1 MIQFDWPWV
10 LLLLPF
16 PLLLRVKPTH
26 SALALN
32 IPPDL
37 QHIFASLKQNTF
49 HDVNRRLVM
58 LWCAWCLT
66 LLALSQ
72 PWLPGD
78 SVAQPVSGRAIA
90 LAVDVSASMQK
101 QDFELDGERSD
112 RLSVV
117 KTVAREFIMA
127 RGGDRLSLVLYGKE
141 AFIASP
147 LTFDLNALSSILD
160 SAGIGMAGRS
170 TAIGDAIGLSIK
182 TLRNDSAS
190 SKAIIL
196 LSDGTNN
203 AGSVE
208 PESAAEL
215 AKSLGIRIH
224 TIALGSVDSNVT
236 GYAVAQSADLDEQ
249 TLMAIADI
257 AGGTFFRAKNR
268 DDLQV
273 IYNDIDKLEQTLVSA
288 PPVIIR
294 HDLHL
299 WPLLV
304 LLFLLMFIAF
314 STGSIGRTQSGNE
327 ANS

>member
-10 LLLLPF
+10 FLLLPI
-16 PLLLRVKPTH
+16 PLLLRVKSTH
-26 SALALN
+26 NVLALN

-37 QHIFASLKQNTF
+37 QHTFASLKQNTF
-49 HDVNRRLVM
+49 HDINCRMMM
-58 LWCAWCLT
+58 LWLAWCLT
-66 LLALSQ
+66 LLGLSQ
-72 PWLPGD
+72 PWVPGD

-90 LAVDVSASMQK
+90 LAVDVSASMQRK
-101 QDFELDGERSD
+101 DFELDGERND

-117 KTVAREFIMA
+117 KSVAREFVMA
-127 RGGDRLSLVLYGKE
+127 RSGDRLSLVLYGKE

-147 LTFDLNALSSILD
+147 LTFDLNALSNILD

-170 TAIGDAIGLSIK
+170 TAIGDAIGLTIK
-182 TLRNDSAS
+182 TLRNDPAS

-224 TIALGSVDSNVT
+224 TIALGSVDNNVT

-249 TLMAIADI
+249 TLIAIADI
-257 AGGTFFRAKNR
+257 AGGEFYRAKNR
-268 DDLQV
+268 DDLQI
-273 IYNDIDKLEQTLVSA
+273 IYSDIDKLEQTLVSA

-299 WPLLV
+299 WPLLA
-304 LLFLLMFIAF
+304 LLFLLLIIAY
-314 STGSIGRTQSGNE
+314 SKKSIGRAQSVHKT
-327 ANS
+327 SP

>member
-10 LLLLPF
+10 FILLPV
-16 PLLLRVKPTH
+16 PLLLRVKSSY
-26 SALALN
+26 SAMALN
-32 IPPDL
+32 IPPEL
-37 QHIFASLKQNTF
+37 QTIFASLKQTTF
-49 HDVNRRLVM
+49 HDVNRRMVM
-58 LWCAWCLT
+58 LWLAWCLT
-66 LLALSQ
+66 LLGLSQ
-72 PWLPGD
+72 PWLPGN

-101 QDFELDGERSD
+101 RDFELDGEQSD

-117 KTVAREFIMA
+117 KSVAREFVMA
-127 RGGDRLSLVLYGKE
+127 RKGDRLSLVLYGRE

-170 TAIGDAIGLSIK
+170 TAIGDAIGLTIK
-182 TLRNDSAS
+182 TLRNDPAS

-224 TIALGSVDSNVT
+224 TIALGSVDDDVT

-249 TLMAIADI
+249 TLMAIAEI

-268 DDLQV
+268 NDLQA
-273 IYNDIDKLEQTLVSA
+273 IYSDIDKLEQTLVSA

-299 WPLLV
+299 WPLIILLLL
-304 LLFLLMFIAF
+304 LLFIAY
-314 STGSIGRTQSGNE
+314 STGTIGRAQSVNE
-327 ANS
+327 SNP